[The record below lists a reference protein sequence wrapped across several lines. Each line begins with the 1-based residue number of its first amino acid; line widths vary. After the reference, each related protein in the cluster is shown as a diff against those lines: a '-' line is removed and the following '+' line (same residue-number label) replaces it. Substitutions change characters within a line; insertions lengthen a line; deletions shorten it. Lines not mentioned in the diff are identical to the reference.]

1 MSDVCPGC
9 GVDSITPHIAGC
21 STVADRPLFAGSER
35 LGKAVY
41 YTGIPMGEDGMG
53 DDEAG
58 EQAYSDAIKADPGIV
73 ALVSYVID
81 DDCVCKDLKR
91 LAEMAGRPPSP
102 ELCGRCATIKLWETG
117 E

>member
-58 EQAYSDAIKADPGIV
+58 KQAYSDAIKADPGIV
-73 ALVSYVID
+73 ALVKFAEAYKAGWDGAGVSPLARAA
-81 DDCVCKDLKR
+81 LK
-91 LAEMAGRPPSP
+91 
-102 ELCGRCATIKLWETG
+102 TWETG
-117 E
+117 HE

>member
-1 MSDVCPGC
+1 MSD
-9 GVDSITPHIAGC
+9 
-21 STVADRPLFAGSER
+21 PLTTGSER
-35 LGKAVY
+35 LTDVLVHQDPHP
-41 YTGIPMGEDGMG
+41 TVGIHAHVDK
-53 DDEAG
+53 
-58 EQAYSDAIKADPGIV
+58 AIKADPGIV

>member
-21 STVADRPLFAGSER
+21 STVADRPLFAGSKR

-58 EQAYSDAIKADPGIV
+58 EQAYSDAIKSDPGIA
-73 ALVSYVID
+73 ALVWYVKKLVDYPGNPGTHGYFEISEAAAA
-81 DDCVCKDLKR
+81 LK
-91 LAEMAGRPPSP
+91 
-102 ELCGRCATIKLWETG
+102 TWETG
-117 E
+117 Q